1 MNKPVED
8 RGIMSRLPE
17 DRPYWEGLTDRIVEE
32 ALPTLADRR
41 DQGNEWWSAMSRFS
55 DLLATGALAATIAA
69 IAFLPPVPIDL
80 PATAQEP
87 VEDALGIAPDHPLAV
102 LMAGTPP
109 RMEALVL
116 NATETSDERLETV
129 DEAAGG

>member
-1 MNKPVED
+1 MMNKPAED

-17 DRPYWEGLTDRIVEE
+17 EGKFWEDLTDRIVEE
-32 ALPTLADRR
+32 AKPNLAVRR
-41 DQGNEWWSAMSRFS
+41 DQRDEWWSAMSRFS
-55 DLLATGALAATIAA
+55 NLLATSALAATIAA
-69 IAFLPPVPIDL
+69 IAFLPPVRIDL

-87 VEDALGIAPDHPLAV
+87 VEDALGIAPDHALAV

-116 NATETSDERLETV
+116 NATENER
-129 DEAAGG
+129 

>member
-1 MNKPVED
+1 MREPSED

-17 DRPYWEGLTDRIVEE
+17 DGKYWQDLTGRIVEE
-32 ALPTLADRR
+32 AKPNLAVRR
-41 DQGNEWWSAMSRFS
+41 DQRDEWWSAMSRFS
-55 DLLATGALAATIAA
+55 NLLATGALAATIAA

-87 VEDALGIAPDHPLAV
+87 VEDALGIAPDHALAV

-116 NATETSDERLETV
+116 NATENER
-129 DEAAGG
+129 